1 MKTEKTLLEVKDL
14 RTYYHTDF
22 GIVKAVDGVSFSLQR
37 GEKVAIIGESGAGK
51 SQTGMTILN
60 LIESPPGKIE
70 SGQVLYEGI
79 DLLKLNEDELRGYR
93 GVRIGVIFQEAAD
106 ALNPVYTVGS
116 QIADAYRAHNVCSK
130 QEAWAR
136 AVDILDKVQIG
147 NAPKRA
153 GEYPHQFSGGMRQR
167 AVIALA
173 MVNSPDLL
181 IADEPTTALDV
192 TTEAKIIRL
201 IDDLVTKEHK
211 SLIFITHDLA
221 VAAGVCHRFIIM
233 YAGRIV
239 EEASVEKLFSK
250 PRHPYTHLLLSA
262 LIDLTKSEEEILV
275 VPGTPPDAYNRPIG
289 CPFWPRCPL
298 AQERCRQENPP
309 TEIIGPDQKVAC
321 FYHQEYRSLP
331 KVVTI

>member
-1 MKTEKTLLEVKDL
+1 LKTEKTLLEVKDL

-181 IADEPTTALDV
+181 IADEPR
-192 TTEAKIIRL
+192 IRIFFGLAHQLSHL
-201 IDDLVTKEHK
+201 ILSHLR
-211 SLIFITHDLA
+211 SNHNCNRI
-221 VAAGVCHRFIIM
+221 AG
-233 YAGRIV
+233 GR
-239 EEASVEKLFSK
+239 
-250 PRHPYTHLLLSA
+250 
-262 LIDLTKSEEEILV
+262 
-275 VPGTPPDAYNRPIG
+275 
-289 CPFWPRCPL
+289 
-298 AQERCRQENPP
+298 
-309 TEIIGPDQKVAC
+309 
-321 FYHQEYRSLP
+321 
-331 KVVTI
+331 